1 MSASDVEQG
10 RTLPPA
16 EPEPIQA
23 DARKYERRQWALS
36 FTGVAVAL
44 LLTLGIVSFYVSVLI
59 PQLNSLNVAN
69 LGVAIR
75 ALVAMVLLFDVYVIY
90 QQLQIHRFR
99 VRLAEREEL
108 FRLIS
113 ENAADMIAVVSV
125 DGQRLYNSPSYERA
139 LGYTAEE
146 LVRTASFEQIH
157 PEDRAS
163 VMAAA
168 EETRRT
174 GVGCR
179 LEYRIRHKRGDWR
192 VFESTSSAVR
202 NANGETEKLVIVNRD
217 ITERKQLEQQLYLSQ
232 KLEAVG
238 RLSGGVAHDF
248 NNLLG
253 VIIGYSEV
261 MQKRMAPN
269 DRFREAADEI
279 LKAAHRAAALTK
291 QLLAFSRKQVLEP
304 KVLDL
309 NTVVADVEKM
319 LKRLIGEDILL
330 EILVSPDLH
339 AVKAD
344 PGQIGQVIMNL
355 AVNARDAMPNGGK
368 LTIETVNTTLDE
380 KDAGRYRYVV
390 PGQYVK
396 LRVSDTGCGMDAET
410 QSHVFEPFFTTKE
423 KGKGTGLGLATV
435 YGVVKQSGGYIWLQ
449 SDVGKGTQFEI
460 FLPRVEGEIE
470 KPQKASAPAK
480 ESRGGQ
486 TILVVEDEQA
496 LRKLTS
502 SVLQDLGYTVL
513 EAGDAAE
520 ALALVKQ
527 SKPAVDLLLTD
538 VVMPGKSGRDLADEL
553 VPQIPGM
560 KVLFMSGYTDGAIA
574 AHRVLEPGLS
584 LLRKPFSSEELTQ
597 TVARILAGE
606 AEHGEAAAREERHAE
621 SESKTI

>member
-368 LTIETVNTTLDE
+368 LTIETANTTLDE

-606 AEHGEAAAREERHAE
+606 VEHGEAAAREERHAE

>member
-1 MSASDVEQG
+1 MEQG

-368 LTIETVNTTLDE
+368 LTIETANTTLDE

-496 LRKLTS
+496 LRKLTC

-527 SKPAVDLLLTD
+527 CKPAVDLLLTD

>member
-1 MSASDVEQG
+1 MSTSDVEQG

-163 VMAAA
+163 VKAAA

-368 LTIETVNTTLDE
+368 LTIETANTTLDE

-410 QSHVFEPFFTTKE
+410 QSHMFEPFFTTKE

-435 YGVVKQSGGYIWLQ
+435 YGVVKQSGGYIWVE
-449 SDVGKGTQFEI
+449 SEVGKGTQFEI

-470 KPQKASAPAK
+470 KPQKASAPVK

-606 AEHGEAAAREERHAE
+606 TERGEAAAREERHAE

>member
-1 MSASDVEQG
+1 MEQG

-261 MQKRMAPN
+261 MQKRMPPN

-368 LTIETVNTTLDE
+368 LTIETANTTLDE

-486 TILVVEDEQA
+486 TILVVEDEQD

>member
-1 MSASDVEQG
+1 MEQG

-168 EETRRT
+168 QETRRT

>member
-157 PEDRAS
+157 QEDRAS
-163 VMAAA
+163 VKAAA

-435 YGVVKQSGGYIWLQ
+435 YGIVNHSGGSIVL
-449 SDVGKGTQFEI
+449 SSEVGKGSTFKVY
-460 FLPRVEGEIE
+460 LPRVEEGVVPTLEPPKDVI
-470 KPQKASAPAK
+470 S
-480 ESRGGQ
+480 Q
-486 TILVVEDEQA
+486 TQRSETVLVVEDEDAVRA
-496 LRKLTS
+496 LTTEVLRSDGYK
-502 SVLQDLGYTVL
+502 VLQACHSD
-513 EAGDAAE
+513 EAFHVSGKYE
-520 ALALVKQ
+520 GPIHLMV
-527 SKPAVDLLLTD
+527 TD
-538 VVMPGKSGRDLADEL
+538 VVMPQMNGRELAEHL
-553 VPQIPGM
+553 GQSRREM
-560 KVLFMSGYTDGAIA
+560 KVLYVSGYTDDAIFRDGVLQA
-574 AHRVLEPGLS
+574 GMPFLQKPFQLGTLLHKVREVLE
-584 LLRKPFSSEELTQ
+584 Q
-597 TVARILAGE
+597 
-606 AEHGEAAAREERHAE
+606 
-621 SESKTI
+621 

>member
-157 PEDRAS
+157 PDDRVS

-174 GVGCR
+174 GLGCR

-368 LTIETVNTTLDE
+368 LTIETANTTLDE

-410 QSHVFEPFFTTKE
+410 QSHMFEPFFTTKE

-435 YGVVKQSGGYIWLQ
+435 YGVVKQSGGYIWVE
-449 SDVGKGTQFEI
+449 SEVGKGTQFEI

-470 KPQKASAPAK
+470 KPQKASGPAK

-606 AEHGEAAAREERHAE
+606 TERGEAAAREERHAE

>member
-168 EETRRT
+168 QETRRT

-368 LTIETVNTTLDE
+368 LTIETANTTLDE

-410 QSHVFEPFFTTKE
+410 QSHMFEPFFTTKE

-435 YGVVKQSGGYIWLQ
+435 YGVVKQSGGYIW
-449 SDVGKGTQFEI
+449 VEI
-460 FLPRVEGEIE
+460 
-470 KPQKASAPAK
+470 
-480 ESRGGQ
+480 
-486 TILVVEDEQA
+486 
-496 LRKLTS
+496 
-502 SVLQDLGYTVL
+502 
-513 EAGDAAE
+513 
-520 ALALVKQ
+520 
-527 SKPAVDLLLTD
+527 
-538 VVMPGKSGRDLADEL
+538 GR
-553 VPQIPGM
+553 
-560 KVLFMSGYTDGAIA
+560 
-574 AHRVLEPGLS
+574 AHV
-584 LLRKPFSSEELTQ
+584 
-597 TVARILAGE
+597 
-606 AEHGEAAAREERHAE
+606 
-621 SESKTI
+621 

>member
-163 VMAAA
+163 VKAAA
-168 EETRRT
+168 QETRRT

-368 LTIETVNTTLDE
+368 LTIETANTTLDE

-527 SKPAVDLLLTD
+527 CKPAVDLLLTD

>member
-163 VMAAA
+163 VKAAA
-168 EETRRT
+168 QETRRT

-368 LTIETVNTTLDE
+368 LTIETANTTLDE

-496 LRKLTS
+496 LRKLTC

-527 SKPAVDLLLTD
+527 CKPAVDLLLTD

>member
-1 MSASDVEQG
+1 MEQG

>member
-1 MSASDVEQG
+1 MEQG

-157 PEDRAS
+157 PDDRVS

-368 LTIETVNTTLDE
+368 LTIETANTTLDE

-496 LRKLTS
+496 LRKLTC

-527 SKPAVDLLLTD
+527 CKPAVDLLLTD

>member
-163 VMAAA
+163 VKAAA

-368 LTIETVNTTLDE
+368 LTIETANATLDE

-410 QSHVFEPFFTTKE
+410 QSHMFEPFFTTKE

-435 YGVVKQSGGYIWLQ
+435 YGVVKQSGGYIWVE
-449 SDVGKGTQFEI
+449 SEVGKGTQFEI

-470 KPQKASAPAK
+470 KPQKASGPAK

-606 AEHGEAAAREERHAE
+606 TERGEAAAREERHAE